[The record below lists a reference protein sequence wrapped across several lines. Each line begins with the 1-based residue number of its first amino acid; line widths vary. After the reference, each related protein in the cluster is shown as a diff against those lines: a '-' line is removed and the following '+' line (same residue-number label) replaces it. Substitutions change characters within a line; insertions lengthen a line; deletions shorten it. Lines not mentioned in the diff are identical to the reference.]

1 MRQEIIGYIHQQP
14 LLKNYL
20 RENPHWY
27 RRLAR
32 NPSQLQSFE
41 VSSLSYYKKTIPD
54 QVEKISNGVQ
64 MASMMLGM
72 LQAMKNRD

>member
-1 MRQEIIGYIHQQP
+1 MRKEIMGYIQQQP
-14 LLKNYL
+14 LLRNYL
-20 RENPHWY
+20 RENPQWY

-32 NPSQLQSFE
+32 NPSELQSFE
-41 VSSLSYYKKTIPD
+41 VSSLRYYKKTIPD

-72 LQAMKNRD
+72 LQAMKSGD